1 MTNSSNNVL
10 VVVDFSAWLYM
21 TIFNA
26 MNNWS
31 KKNKAEFASLVKS
44 PEETDQENI
53 PNLLISETFKREL
66 KNSTM
71 RKLQAIDWILKRN
84 CQDILDVADEIVIVF
99 AEDDFVS
106 NNFRRKLYPDY
117 KAQRSLGNKAWDYG
131 KARDY
136 VVNSILPELDL
147 YKKNGYIRI
156 GVPGAEADDV
166 IAVMMQNDGKNWAAK
181 ILISSDHDF
190 CQIENIRQYNVF
202 GEEVVPWV
210 DKNKGIKMAPEEVK
224 LVKALCGDGAD
235 NIPRCIPRVGVK
247 TAYKLCKDRAKLKGL
262 LKENG
267 DAAKQFLLNRK
278 LIDFDLMPDE
288 LKERISKTVDSK
300 LSSFAAEQKN
310 DNELFDLMSL

>member
-1 MTNSSNNVL
+1 MTNNNNVL

-31 KKNKAEFASLVKS
+31 KKNKAEFSSLVKP
-44 PEETDQENI
+44 PEETDQDNI
-53 PNLLISETFKREL
+53 PNLLVSETFKREL
-66 KNSTM
+66 KNSVM
-71 RKLQAIDWILKRN
+71 KKLHSIDWILKRN
-84 CQDILDVADEIVIVF
+84 CQDILDVADEIVVVF

-106 NNFRRKLYPDY
+106 NNFRRKLYPEY
-117 KAQRSLGNKAWDYG
+117 KAQRSLGNKSWDYN

-190 CQIENIRQYNVF
+190 CQIENIKQFNVF

-210 DKNKGIKMAPEEVK
+210 DKNKGIKMTSEEVK
-224 LVKALCGDGAD
+224 LVKAICGDGAD
-235 NIPRCIPRVGVK
+235 NIPQCFPRVGVK
-247 TAYKLCKDRAKLKGL
+247 TAYKLCKDRAKLKEM
-262 LKENG
+262 LKENS
-267 DAAKQFLLNRK
+267 DAANQFLLNRK
-278 LIDFDLMPDE
+278 LIDFDLMPNE
-288 LKERISKTVDSK
+288 LKESIVKTVDSK
-300 LSSFAAEQKN
+300 LSAFASDQNAE
-310 DNELFDLMSL
+310 NEMFDLMSL

>member
-1 MTNSSNNVL
+1 MTANNNVL

-26 MNNWS
+26 MNSWS
-31 KKNKAEFASLVKS
+31 KKNKAEFNSLVKP
-44 PEETDQENI
+44 PEETDQGNI
-53 PNLLISETFKREL
+53 PNLLVSETFKREL
-66 KNSTM
+66 KNSVM
-71 RKLQAIDWILKRN
+71 KKLHSIDWILKRN
-84 CQDILDVADEIVIVF
+84 CQDILDIADEIVVVF

-106 NNFRRKLYPDY
+106 NNFRRKLYSEY
-117 KAQRSLGNKAWDYG
+117 KAQRSLGNKSWDYG

-190 CQIENIRQYNVF
+190 CQIEGIRQFNVF

-210 DKNKGIKMAPEEVK
+210 DKNKGIKMTAEEVK
-224 LVKALCGDGAD
+224 LVKAICGDGAD
-235 NIPRCIPRVGVK
+235 NIPQCLPRVGIK
-247 TAYKLCKDRAKLKGL
+247 TAYKLCKDRTKLKEM
-262 LKENG
+262 LKENA
-267 DAAKQFLLNRK
+267 DAAQQFLLNRK
-278 LIDFDLMPDE
+278 LIDFDLMPSD
-288 LKERISKTVDSK
+288 LKESIVKTVESK
-300 LSSFAAEQKN
+300 LSSFVSGQNAE
-310 DNELFDLMSL
+310 NEMFDLMSL